1 MARNSLLLLLLLFL
15 TDKYK
20 LRGGSKMFQHI
31 KASFD
36 YEDYMVGKWPV
47 ELSGVTDTQVQW
59 ITRLLPADMV
69 LNTVACVQTGG
80 SCSSHQPE
88 GPGLSKH
95 LLARASLTCGNCAAP
110 DCPEKPAAWV
120 LWLCNVH

>member
-1 MARNSLLLLLLLFL
+1 
-15 TDKYK
+15 
-20 LRGGSKMFQHI
+20 MFQHI

-59 ITRLLPADMV
+59 ITRLLPVDMV

-88 GPGLSKH
+88 GPGLSQPH
-95 LLARASLTCGNCAAP
+95 VWELRRPRLPRETRSLGSLAL
-110 DCPEKPAAWV
+110 
-120 LWLCNVH
+120 

>member
-1 MARNSLLLLLLLFL
+1 MARNSLLLLFLLLFL

-20 LRGGSKMFQHI
+20 LSGGSKRSQHI
-31 KASFD
+31 TASFD

-47 ELSGVTDTQVQW
+47 DVTDTQVQW

-80 SCSSHQPE
+80 SCSS
-88 GPGLSKH
+88 
-95 LLARASLTCGNCAAP
+95 
-110 DCPEKPAAWV
+110 
-120 LWLCNVH
+120 